1 VAQAR
6 VFAEFSVLRFMQE
19 AVFSL
24 AVQWKDT
31 MTMHYLVTG
40 ATGFIA
46 KRLVKKLLGR
56 KGDKAEKGAKPQLSA
71 EAIAMHQVMQ
81 AIHF

>member
-1 VAQAR
+1 MA
-6 VFAEFSVLRFMQE
+6 
-19 AVFSL
+19 
-24 AVQWKDT
+24 
-31 MTMHYLVTG
+31 MHCLVTE

-56 KGDKAEKGAKPQLSA
+56 KGDKGAKPQLLA

-81 AIHF
+81 GIHF

>member
-1 VAQAR
+1 
-6 VFAEFSVLRFMQE
+6 
-19 AVFSL
+19 
-24 AVQWKDT
+24 